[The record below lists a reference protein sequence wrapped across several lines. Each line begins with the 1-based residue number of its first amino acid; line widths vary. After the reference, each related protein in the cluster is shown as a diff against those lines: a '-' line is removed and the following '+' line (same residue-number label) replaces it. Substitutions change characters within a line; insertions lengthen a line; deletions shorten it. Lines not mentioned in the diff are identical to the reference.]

1 MSVILNIVSEFD
13 SKGIKLAQRQF
24 QQLEKT
30 SDKVA
35 FAMKRS
41 MVPATAAL
49 TTLAA
54 VAFKATKMA
63 SDLNEETSKAQQI
76 FGDASDSIIAFS
88 DTAASKLGQS
98 KTEALKAAGTF
109 GVLGKAAGL
118 TGNDLTAMSIQFTK
132 LASDL
137 ASFNNTSP
145 EDAVLALGAGLRG
158 EAEPLR
164 RYGVLLDD
172 ATLRQK
178 ALDLEL
184 VKSTKEALTPQ
195 NKSLAA
201 QAVILEKTALQQGNF
216 ALTAKDAANSQ
227 RTFTAKLKDLQTQM
241 GVLFLPV
248 LKETLDT
255 LNDYADV
262 LIYLTS
268 NTDKAKDS
276 TGKWLDRFIK
286 LATIVLPFAQVMK
299 GLGIVVGK
307 VNEYVGNQASAL
319 KQNERATSR
328 VTNKIQ
334 ELAGF
339 EKLLQTKV
347 DDTTK
352 STDKSTAAAKKKADA
367 LAKAKEAAAKL
378 KAEIQDLADALR
390 ARLNVRLEDAQ
401 EKLKDAQDAFD
412 NFGKS
417 VGAAVTSSF
426 NFGNA
431 QSEASG
437 NAADLQKALDK
448 QSDAQDKVNE
458 AYNKW
463 NAFQDKDNY
472 DALVLVQKDLAA
484 ATLDVAAAQ
493 AKPMTFF
500 DNLSKQADKAKKF
513 GELVSRLMAGNLN
526 EAALQQVLAAGVDGG
541 TLIAEEILGSAD
553 GILRANKLTD
563 GMTQLAKD
571 MAKKSAAKYY
581 QAGVDAATSFLD
593 GIKDTIAKV
602 EVELSKP
609 NLSKTDIYRAG
620 VIAGE
625 GIDLSNFDFSG
636 LDLSG
641 IFANI
646 GGPGVGFGMGTL
658 MAEGGVVTRATSIIA
673 GEAGPEAIIPLD
685 RLGSMGGGMNITV
698 QAGIVSTPDQIGQEI
713 ISAILKSQR
722 KSGAVFAP
730 ATGISF

>member
-35 FAMKRS
+35 FAMKKS
-41 MVPATAAL
+41 MIPATAAL

-184 VKSTKEALTPQ
+184 VKSTKDALTPQ
-195 NKSLAA
+195 IKSLAA

-216 ALTAKDAANSQ
+216 ALTAKDAANQQ

-276 TGKWLDRFIK
+276 TGKWLDRFVK

-307 VNEYVGNQASAL
+307 VNEYVGNQAEAL

-339 EKLLQTKV
+339 EQLLQTKV
-347 DDTTK
+347 DKTTTSTNK
-352 STDKSTAAAKKKADA
+352 STEAAKKKAKAYEDA
-367 LAKAKEAAAKL
+367 QEAALKL
-378 KAEIQDLADALR
+378 RYEVQELADALR
-390 ARLNVRLEDAQ
+390 ESLNTRLEEAVQKLDDAQ
-401 EKLKDAQDAFD
+401 GAFDAF
-412 NFGKS
+412 GKG
-417 VGAAVTSSF
+417 VGAAIIGSF

-431 QSEASG
+431 QSEAAG
-437 NAADLQKALDK
+437 NADELKKALAK
-448 QSDAQDKVNE
+448 QSAAQLKVNE

-463 NAFQDKDNY
+463 NAFQDKDNM
-472 DALVLVQKDLAA
+472 DALILAQEELA
-484 ATLDVAAAQ
+484 IASGEVAVAQ

-500 DNLSKQADKAKKF
+500 DSLAKQADKAKKF
-513 GELVSRLMAGNLN
+513 GELVSRLIAGGLS
-526 EAALQQVLAAGVDGG
+526 ETALSQVLAAGVDGG
-541 TLIAEEILGSAD
+541 TAIAEEILGSAD
-553 GILRANKLTD
+553 GVLKANTLTQSMTDLADNMGKRA
-563 GMTQLAKD
+563 
-571 MAKKSAAKYY
+571 AAKYY
-581 QAGVDAATSFLD
+581 SAGVLSATEFLK
-593 GIKDTIAKV
+593 GINDTIKTV
-602 EVELSKP
+602 EVALKKP
-609 NLSKTDIYRAG
+609 NLDQVD
-620 VIAGE
+620 VITAAVGALTPE
-625 GIDLSNFDFSG
+625 EIT
-636 LDLSG
+636 
-641 IFANI
+641 NI
-646 GGPGVGFGMGTL
+646 QTEIGRYLQGAQIGMGTL
-658 MAEGGVVTRATSIIA
+658 MAEGGVVTRATTITA

-685 RLGSMGGGMNITV
+685 RLGSMGMGGGMNITV
-698 QAGIVSTPDQIGQEI
+698 NAGLVSTPDQIGQDI
-713 ISAILKSQR
+713 IQAILKSQR
-722 KSGAVFAP
+722 RSGAVFAP
-730 ATGISF
+730 ATGLSL

>member
-63 SDLNEETSKAQQI
+63 SDLNEETSKAEQI
-76 FGDASDSIIAFS
+76 FGDASQSIVDFS
-88 DTAASKLGQS
+88 NTAATKLGQS

-118 TGNDLTAMSIQFTK
+118 TGTDLTAMSIKFTQ

-137 ASFNNTSP
+137 ASFNNTNP

-178 ALDLEL
+178 AFDLEL

-216 ALTAKDAANSQ
+216 ALTSQDAANQQ
-227 RTFTAKLKDLQTQM
+227 RTLTAKLKDLQTQM
-241 GVLFLPV
+241 GTLFLPV
-248 LKETLDT
+248 LKNTLDT

-262 LIYLTS
+262 LTYLTD
-268 NTDKAKDS
+268 NTDKAGDS

-286 LATIVLPFAQVMK
+286 LAEIVLPFAQVMK

-307 VNEYVGNQASAL
+307 VNEYVGNQADAL

-328 VTNKIQ
+328 VTNKIA
-334 ELAGF
+334 ELAAL
-339 EKLLQTKV
+339 EKLRGTVV
-347 DDTTK
+347 DNTTK
-352 STDKSTAAAKKKADA
+352 TTNKSTAATKKNADA
-367 LAKAKEAAAKL
+367 YAEAQEAALKL
-378 KAEIQDLADALR
+378 RYEVQELADALR
-390 ARLNVRLEDAQ
+390 ESLNVKLDDAVSKLADAQ
-401 EKLKDAQDAFD
+401 GAFD
-412 NFGKS
+412 SFGKG
-417 VGAAVTSSF
+417 VGAAITGSF
-426 NFGNA
+426 NFGDA
-431 QSEASG
+431 QSEAAG
-437 NAADLQKALDK
+437 NAIELKKALAK
-448 QSDAQDKVNE
+448 QSEAQLKVNA

-463 NAFQDKDNY
+463 NAFQDKDNM
-472 DALVLVQKDLAA
+472 DALILAQEELA
-484 ATLDVAAAQ
+484 IASGEVAVAQ

-500 DNLSKQADKAKKF
+500 DNLAKQADKAKKF
-513 GELVSRLMAGNLN
+513 GELVSRLIAGGLS
-526 EAALQQVLAAGVDGG
+526 ETALSQVLAAGVDGG
-541 TLIAEEILGSAD
+541 TAIAEEILGSAD
-553 GILRANKLTD
+553 GVLKANTLTQSMTDLADNMGKRA
-563 GMTQLAKD
+563 
-571 MAKKSAAKYY
+571 AAKYY
-581 QAGVDAATSFLD
+581 SAGVTSATEFLK
-593 GIKDTIAKV
+593 GINDTIKTV
-602 EVELSKP
+602 EVALKKP
-609 NLSKTDIYRAG
+609 NLDQVD
-620 VIAGE
+620 VITAAVGA
-625 GIDLSNFDFSG
+625 LSPEE
-636 LDLSG
+636 
-641 IFANI
+641 ITNI
-646 GGPGVGFGMGTL
+646 QTEIGRYLQGAQIGMGTL

-685 RLGSMGGGMNITV
+685 RLGSMGMGGGMNITV
-698 QAGIVSTPDQIGQEI
+698 NAGLVSTPDQVGQEI
-713 ISAILKSQR
+713 IQAILKSQR
-722 KSGAVFAP
+722 RSGAVFAP
-730 ATGISF
+730 ATGLSL

>member
-35 FAMKRS
+35 FAMKKS
-41 MVPATAAL
+41 MIPATAAL

-76 FGDASDSIIAFS
+76 FGDAADSIIAFS

-216 ALTAKDAANSQ
+216 ALTAKDAANQQ

-276 TGKWLDRFIK
+276 TGKWLDRFVK

-307 VNEYVGNQASAL
+307 VNEYVGNQALAL

-352 STDKSTAAAKKKADA
+352 STDKSTAAAKKKAAA
-367 LAKAKEAAAKL
+367 LAKAKKEAADL

-390 ARLNVRLEDAQ
+390 DRLNVRLDDAK

-417 VGAAVTSSF
+417 VGAAVTGSF
-426 NFGNA
+426 NFGAA

-437 NAADLQKALDK
+437 NTADLQSALKK

-458 AYNKW
+458 AYDKW
-463 NAFQDKDNY
+463 NAFQDKDNM
-472 DALVLVQKDLAA
+472 DALVEAQKDLAK
-484 ATLDVAAAQ
+484 ATDDVATAQ

-500 DNLSKQADKAKKF
+500 DTLQIQADKAKTF
-513 GELVSRLMAGNLN
+513 GELVSRLMTAGLS
-526 EAALQQVLAAGVDGG
+526 EAALSQVLAAGVDGG
-541 TLIAEEILGSAD
+541 TLIAKEILGSAD
-553 GILRANKLTD
+553 GVLKANNLTA
-563 GMTQLAKD
+563 GMTKLAKD
-571 MAKKSAAKYY
+571 MADKSAAKYY
-581 QAGVDAATSFLD
+581 QAGVDSATEFLK
-593 GIKDTIAKV
+593 GIQDTIAKV
-602 EVELSKP
+602 EVVLSKP
-609 NLSKTDIYRAG
+609 NLTKTDIANAG
-620 VIAGE
+620 IIAGE
-625 GIDLSNFDFSG
+625 GTPDLSNFDFSG
-636 LDLSG
+636 MDFSSVLSG
-641 IFANI
+641 IN
-646 GGPGVGFGMGTL
+646 FGMGTL

-685 RLGSMGGGMNITV
+685 RLGSMGGGINVTV
-698 QAGIVSTPDQIGQEI
+698 NASLVSTPEQIGSDI
-713 ISAILKSQR
+713 IQAILKSQR
-722 KSGAVFAP
+722 RSGAVFAP
-730 ATGISF
+730 ANGVGY

>member
-88 DTAASKLGQS
+88 NTAASKLGQS

-195 NKSLAA
+195 IKSLAA

-216 ALTAKDAANSQ
+216 ALTAKDAANQQ

-276 TGKWLDRFIK
+276 TGKWLDRFVK

-307 VNEYVGNQASAL
+307 VNEYVGNQAEAL

-339 EKLLQTKV
+339 EHLLQTKV
-347 DDTTK
+347 DKTTTSTNK
-352 STDKSTAAAKKKADA
+352 STEAAKKKAKAYEDA
-367 LAKAKEAAAKL
+367 QEAALKL
-378 KAEIQDLADALR
+378 RYEVQELADALR
-390 ARLNVRLEDAQ
+390 ESLNTRLEEAVQKLDDAQ
-401 EKLKDAQDAFD
+401 GAFDAF
-412 NFGKS
+412 GKG
-417 VGAAVTSSF
+417 VGAAIIGSF

-431 QSEASG
+431 QSEAAG
-437 NAADLQKALDK
+437 NADELKKALAK
-448 QSDAQDKVNE
+448 QSEAQLKVNA

-463 NAFQDKDNY
+463 NAFQDKDNM
-472 DALVLVQKDLAA
+472 DALILAQEELA
-484 ATLDVAAAQ
+484 IASGEVAVAQ

-500 DNLSKQADKAKKF
+500 DNLSKQAEKAKKF
-513 GELVSRLMAGNLN
+513 NELVSRLIAGDLS
-526 EAALQQVLAAGVDGG
+526 ETALQQVLAAGVDGG
-541 TLIAEEILGSAD
+541 TAIAEEILGSAD
-553 GILRANKLTD
+553 GILKANTLTQSMTDLADNMGKRA
-563 GMTQLAKD
+563 
-571 MAKKSAAKYY
+571 AAKYY
-581 QAGVDAATSFLD
+581 GAGVSSATEFLK
-593 GIKDTIAKV
+593 GINDTIKTV
-602 EVELSKP
+602 EVALKKP
-609 NLSKTDIYRAG
+609 NLDQVD
-620 VIAGE
+620 VITAAVNA
-625 GIDLSNFDFSG
+625 LSPEQ
-636 LDLSG
+636 
-641 IFANI
+641 ITNI
-646 GGPGVGFGMGTL
+646 QTEIGRYLQGAQIGMGTL
-658 MAEGGVVTRATSIIA
+658 MAEGGVVTRATTITA
-673 GEAGPEAIIPLD
+673 GEAGPEAIIPLNKMS
-685 RLGSMGGGMNITV
+685 SMGFGGGMNITV
-698 QAGIVSTPDQIGQEI
+698 NAGLVSTPEQVGQEI

-722 KSGAVFAP
+722 RSGAVFAP
-730 ATGISF
+730 ATGLSL

>member
-63 SDLNEETSKAQQI
+63 SDLNEETSKSQQI

-88 DTAASKLGQS
+88 NTAASKLGQS

-109 GVLGKAAGL
+109 GVLGQAAGL

-195 NKSLAA
+195 IKSLAA

-216 ALTAKDAANSQ
+216 ALTAKDAANQQ

-276 TGKWLDRFIK
+276 TGKWLDRFVK
-286 LATIVLPFAQVMK
+286 LAVIVLPFAQVMK
-299 GLGIVVGK
+299 GLGIVIGK

-352 STDKSTAAAKKKADA
+352 STDKATAAAKKKAEA
-367 LAKAKEAAAKL
+367 LAKSKEATAKL
-378 KAEIQDLADALR
+378 KAQIDELADALR
-390 ARLNVRLEDAQ
+390 ERLNVRLEDATD
-401 EKLKDAQDAFD
+401 KLREAQSNFD
-412 NFGKS
+412 NFAKS
-417 VGAAVTSSF
+417 VGDAVTSSF
-426 NFGNA
+426 NFGSA
-431 QSEASG
+431 QSEATG
-437 NAADLQKALDK
+437 NASDLQKALDK
-448 QSDAQDKVNE
+448 QADAQGKVNE
-458 AYNKW
+458 AQADFNFFKRDDYAKVL
-463 NAFQDKDNY
+463 A
-472 DALVLVQKDLAA
+472 DAMGELAV
-484 ATLDVAAAQ
+484 ATGEVTKAQ
-493 AKPMTFF
+493 AKPQTFF
-500 DNLSKQADKAKKF
+500 ESLNKQADKAKNF
-513 GELVSRLMAGNLN
+513 GELVSRLMAANLN
-526 EAALQQVLAAGVDGG
+526 ETALQQVLAAGVDGG
-541 TLIAEEILGSAD
+541 TAIAEEILGSAD
-553 GILRANKLTD
+553 GVLRANDLTSAMQKLAD
-563 GMTQLAKD
+563 D
-571 MAKKSAAKYY
+571 MGKRAAGKYY
-581 QAGVDAATSFLD
+581 QAGVDSATNFLK
-593 GIKDTIAKV
+593 GIQETIAKV
-602 EVELSKP
+602 EIILANP
-609 NLSKTDIYRAG
+609 NLTMTDIINAG
-620 VIAGE
+620 LTAEIPD
-625 GIDLSNFDFSG
+625 ISG
-636 LDLSG
+636 VDLSG
-641 IFANI
+641 VLSGIN
-646 GGPGVGFGMGTL
+646 FGMGTL
-658 MAEGGVVTRATSIIA
+658 MAEGGVVTRAQTVTV

-685 RLGSMGGGMNITV
+685 KMSSMGFGGNGGGVTINVNGGDPNAVV
-698 QAGIVSTPDQIGQEI
+698 QALRNYMRQNGSIPIKT
-713 ISAILKSQR
+713 ANLY
-722 KSGAVFAP
+722 
-730 ATGISF
+730 

>member
-13 SKGIKLAQRQF
+13 SKGIKQAQRQF

-88 DTAASKLGQS
+88 NTAASKLGQS

-109 GVLGKAAGL
+109 GVLGQAAGL
-118 TGNDLTAMSIQFTK
+118 TGTDLTAMSIKFTQ

-164 RYGVLLDD
+164 RYGVLLND

-195 NKSLAA
+195 IKSLAA

-216 ALTAKDAANSQ
+216 ALTAKDAANQQ

-276 TGKWLDRFIK
+276 TGKWLDRFVK
-286 LATIVLPFAQVMK
+286 LAVIVLPFAQVMK

-307 VNEYVGNQASAL
+307 VNEYVGNQAQAL

-328 VTNKIQ
+328 ITNKIQ

-352 STDKSTAAAKKKADA
+352 STDKSTAAAKKKAEA
-367 LAKAKEAAAKL
+367 LARSKEATAKL
-378 KAEIQDLADALR
+378 KAQIDELADALR
-390 ARLNVRLEDAQ
+390 DRLNVRLEDAKN
-401 EKLKDAQDAFD
+401 KLQTAQNAFD
-412 NFGKS
+412 DFGKS
-417 VGAAVTSSF
+417 VGAAVTGSF
-426 NFGNA
+426 NFGDA

-437 NAADLQKALDK
+437 NATDLRKALDK
-448 QSDAQDKVNE
+448 QAEAQGKVNE
-458 AYNKW
+458 A
-463 NAFQDKDNY
+463 QDDFNFFKRDDY
-472 DALVLVQKDLAA
+472 AKVLADAMGELAL
-484 ATLDVAAAQ
+484 ATDEVTKAQ
-493 AKPMTFF
+493 AKPQTFF
-500 DNLSKQADKAKKF
+500 ESLNKQADKAKNF
-513 GELVSRLMAGNLN
+513 GELVSRLMAANLN

-541 TLIAEEILGSAD
+541 TAIAEEILGSAD
-553 GILRANKLTD
+553 GVLRANDLSSAMQKLAD
-563 GMTQLAKD
+563 D
-571 MAKKSAAKYY
+571 MGKRAATKYY
-581 QAGVDAATSFLD
+581 QAGVNSATNFLK
-593 GIKDTIAKV
+593 GVQDTIAKT
-602 EVELSKP
+602 EIMLANP
-609 NLSKTDIYRAG
+609 NLTATDIAL
-620 VIAGE
+620 AE
-625 GIDLSNFDFSG
+625 A
-636 LDLSG
+636 G
-641 IFANI
+641 IFSPADFESIMGNL
-646 GGPGVGFGMGTL
+646 GNLNFGLPFNVGGMGTL
-658 MAEGGVVTRATSIIA
+658 MADGGVVTRATTITA
-673 GEAGPEAIIPLD
+673 GESGPEAIIPLD
-685 RLGSMGGGMNITV
+685 RLGSMGFGGNNGGVTINVNGGDPQSVVNALRTYMRQNGSVPIKVSNI
-698 QAGIVSTPDQIGQEI
+698 
-713 ISAILKSQR
+713 
-722 KSGAVFAP
+722 F
-730 ATGISF
+730 

>member
-35 FAMKRS
+35 FAMKKS
-41 MVPATAAL
+41 MIPATAAL

-195 NKSLAA
+195 IKSLAA

-216 ALTAKDAANSQ
+216 ALTAKDAANQQ

-276 TGKWLDRFIK
+276 TGKWLDRFVK

-307 VNEYVGNQASAL
+307 VNEYVGNQAEAL

-339 EKLLQTKV
+339 EQLLQTKV
-347 DDTTK
+347 DKTTTSTNK
-352 STDKSTAAAKKKADA
+352 STEATKKKAKAYEDA
-367 LAKAKEAAAKL
+367 QEAALKL
-378 KAEIQDLADALR
+378 RYEVQELADALR
-390 ARLNVRLEDAQ
+390 ESLNTRLEEAVQKLDDAQ
-401 EKLKDAQDAFD
+401 GAFDAF
-412 NFGKS
+412 GKG
-417 VGAAVTSSF
+417 VGAAITGSF

-431 QSEASG
+431 QSEAAG
-437 NAADLQKALDK
+437 NADELKKALGK
-448 QSDAQDKVNE
+448 QSAAQLKVNE
-458 AYNKW
+458 AYDKW

-472 DALVLVQKDLAA
+472 DALVLVQKDLAD
-484 ATLDVAAAQ
+484 ATAEVTAAQ

-500 DNLSKQADKAKKF
+500 DSLAKQADKAKKF
-513 GELVSRLMAGNLN
+513 GELVSRLMAAGLS
-526 EAALQQVLAAGVDGG
+526 ETALSQVLAAGVDGG
-541 TLIAEEILGSAD
+541 TAIAEEILGSAD
-553 GILRANKLTD
+553 GVLKANALTQSMTDLADEVGKRA
-563 GMTQLAKD
+563 
-571 MAKKSAAKYY
+571 AAKYY
-581 QAGVDAATSFLD
+581 GAGVTAATEFLK
-593 GIKDTIAKV
+593 GLNDTIKTV
-602 EVELSKP
+602 EVALKKP
-609 NLSKTDIYRAG
+609 NLDQVDVITAAVGALTPAQITDIQT
-620 VIAGE
+620 E
-625 GIDLSNFDFSG
+625 
-636 LDLSG
+636 
-641 IFANI
+641 I
-646 GGPGVGFGMGTL
+646 GRYLQGAQIGMGTL
-658 MAEGGVVTRATSIIA
+658 MAEGGVVTRATTITA
-673 GEAGPEAIIPLD
+673 GEAGPEAIVPLNKMS
-685 RLGSMGGGMNITV
+685 SMGFGGGMNITV
-698 QAGIVSTPDQIGQEI
+698 NAGLVSTPDQVGQEI
-713 ISAILKSQR
+713 IQAILKSQR
-722 KSGAVFAP
+722 RSGAVFAP
-730 ATGISF
+730 ATGLSL

>member
-76 FGDASDSIIAFS
+76 FGDASDSIVAFS
-88 DTAASKLGQS
+88 NTAASKLGQS

-118 TGNDLTAMSIQFTK
+118 TGTDLTAMSIQFTK

-178 ALDLEL
+178 AFDLEL

-216 ALTAKDAANSQ
+216 ALTAKDAANQQ

-262 LIYLTS
+262 LIYLTD
-268 NTDKAKDS
+268 NTDKAKNS
-276 TGKWLDRFIK
+276 TGKWLDRFVK
-286 LATIVLPFAQVMK
+286 LAVIVLPFAQVMK

-307 VNEYVGNQASAL
+307 VNEYVGNQALAL

-347 DDTTK
+347 DNTTK
-352 STDKSTAAAKKKADA
+352 STDKSTAAAKKKATA
-367 LAKAKEAAAKL
+367 LAKAKEAAAELKRQTEELAQALQDKL
-378 KAEIQDLADALR
+378 NAQLDDATSKLADA
-390 ARLNVRLEDAQ
+390 Q
-401 EKLKDAQDAFD
+401 GSFD
-412 NFGKS
+412 SYAKS
-417 VGAAVTSSF
+417 VGDAVTGSF
-426 NFGNA
+426 NFGSA
-431 QSEASG
+431 QSEATG
-437 NAADLQKALDK
+437 NANELKTALAK
-448 QSDAQDKVNE
+448 QSDAQLKVND

-463 NAFQDKDNY
+463 NGFQDKDNL
-472 DALVLVQKDLAA
+472 DALVQSQRDLAS
-484 ATLDVAAAQ
+484 ATDDVAIAQ

-500 DNLSKQADKAKKF
+500 ENLAKQATKAKDF
-513 GELVSRLMAGNLN
+513 GVLVNRLIAGGLS
-526 EAALQQVLAAGVDGG
+526 ETALSQVLAAGVEGG
-541 TLIAEEILGSAD
+541 SAIATEILDSAD
-553 GILRANKLTD
+553 GVLRANELTQS
-563 GMTQLAKD
+563 MTDLAAQ
-571 MAKKSAAKYY
+571 MGAKAADKFYA
-581 QAGVDAATSFLD
+581 AGVTAATAYLR
-593 GIKDTIAKV
+593 GIQATMG
-602 EVELSKP
+602 
-609 NLSKTDIYRAG
+609 IYPDLAG
-620 VIAGE
+620 M
-625 GIDLSNFDFSG
+625 DFSG

-641 IFANI
+641 VLGNI
-646 GGPGVGFGMGTL
+646 GGIGIPTM
-658 MAEGGVVTRATSIIA
+658 MAEGGIVTSPTLAMI
-673 GEAGPEAIIPLD
+673 GEGRGPEAVIPLD
-685 RLGSMGGGMNITV
+685 RLGNMGMGGGMNITV
-698 QAGIVSTPDQIGQEI
+698 NAGLVSTPDQIGQEI
-713 ISAILKSQR
+713 IQAILKSQR

-730 ATGISF
+730 ATGLSL

>member
-13 SKGIKLAQRQF
+13 AKGLKQAQF
-24 QQLEKT
+24 QFRQLEKT

-88 DTAASKLGQS
+88 DTAATKLGQS

-118 TGNDLTAMSIQFTK
+118 TGTDLTAMSIQFTK

-184 VKSTKEALTPQ
+184 VKTTKEALTPQ

-216 ALTAKDAANSQ
+216 ALTAKDAANQQ

-276 TGKWLDRFIK
+276 TGKWLDRFVK
-286 LATIVLPFAQVMK
+286 LAVIVLPFAQVMK

-307 VNEYVGNQASAL
+307 VNEYVGNQAQAL

-352 STDKSTAAAKKKADA
+352 STDKSTAAAKKKAAA

-401 EKLKDAQDAFD
+401 DKLREAEKDFED
-412 NFGKS
+412 FGKS
-417 VGAAVTSSF
+417 VGAAVTSAF

-437 NAADLQKALDK
+437 NTSDLKKALDK
-448 QSDAQDKVNE
+448 QSEAQDKVNE
-458 AYNKW
+458 AYDKW
-463 NAFQDKDNY
+463 NAFQDKDNF
-472 DALVLVQKDLAA
+472 DALVLVQKDLAK
-484 ATLDVAAAQ
+484 ATEEVAAAQ

-500 DNLSKQADKAKKF
+500 DALAGQANKVKKF
-513 GELVSRLMAGNLN
+513 NELVNRLIAADLN
-526 EAALQQVLAAGVDGG
+526 ESALQQVLAAGVDGG
-541 TLIAEEILGSAD
+541 TAIAEEILGAAD
-553 GILRANKLTD
+553 GVLRANDLTSAMEKLAD
-563 GMTQLAKD
+563 D
-571 MAKKSAAKYY
+571 MAKRAAGKYY
-581 QAGVDAATSFLD
+581 QAGIDSATSFLD

-602 EVELSKP
+602 EVILTKP
-609 NLSKTDIYRAG
+609 NLTAADVVNAG
-620 VIAGE
+620 IVAGE
-625 GIDLSNFDFSG
+625 GLPSFNIPDISGFDMSG
-636 LDLSG
+636 ILSG
-641 IFANI
+641 IN
-646 GGPGVGFGMGTL
+646 FGMGTL
-658 MAEGGVVTRATSIIA
+658 MADGGVVTRATSIIA

-685 RLGSMGGGMNITV
+685 RLGSMGGINVTV
-698 QAGIVSTPDQIGQEI
+698 NASLVSTPEQIGSDI
-713 ISAILKSQR
+713 IQAILKSQR
-722 KSGAVFAP
+722 RSGAVFAP
-730 ATGISF
+730 ANGVGY

>member
-1 MSVILNIVSEFD
+1 
-13 SKGIKLAQRQF
+13 
-24 QQLEKT
+24 
-30 SDKVA
+30 
-35 FAMKRS
+35 MKRS

-63 SDLNEETSKAQQI
+63 SDLNEETSKAEQI
-76 FGDASDSIIAFS
+76 FGDASQSIVDFS
-88 DTAASKLGQS
+88 NTAASKLGQS

-109 GVLGKAAGL
+109 GVLGQAAGL
-118 TGNDLTAMSIQFTK
+118 TGTDLTAMSIKFTK

-216 ALTAKDAANSQ
+216 ALTAKDAANQQ

-276 TGKWLDRFIK
+276 TGKWLDRFVK
-286 LATIVLPFAQVMK
+286 LAVIVLPFAQVMK

-352 STDKSTAAAKKKADA
+352 STDKSTAAAKKKAEA
-367 LAKAKEAAAKL
+367 LAKGKEATAKL
-378 KAEIQDLADALR
+378 KAQIDELADALR
-390 ARLNVRLEDAQ
+390 GRLNVRLEDAQ
-401 EKLKDAQDAFD
+401 DKLKTAQEAFD
-412 NFGKS
+412 AFGKS
-417 VGAAVTSSF
+417 VGDAVTGSF

-437 NAADLQKALDK
+437 NATDLKKALDK
-448 QSDAQDKVNE
+448 QSDAQEKVND

-472 DALVLVQKDLAA
+472 DALVVVQKDLAA

-500 DNLSKQADKAKKF
+500 DNLSKQAAKAQKF
-513 GELVSRLMAGNLN
+513 GELVSRLMAADLN
-526 EAALQQVLAAGVDGG
+526 EGALQQVLAAGVDGG

-553 GILRANKLTD
+553 GVLRANDLTSAMQKLAD
-563 GMTQLAKD
+563 D
-571 MAKKSAAKYY
+571 MGKRAATKYY
-581 QAGVDAATSFLD
+581 QAGVDSATNFLK
-593 GIKDTIAKV
+593 GIQDTIAKTEIV
-602 EVELSKP
+602 LANP
-609 NLSKTDIYRAG
+609 NLTATDIAL
-620 VIAGE
+620 AE
-625 GIDLSNFDFSG
+625 A
-636 LDLSG
+636 G
-641 IFANI
+641 IFSPADFQSIMGNLGNLNFPLPFNVGGI
-646 GGPGVGFGMGTL
+646 GIPTM
-658 MAEGGVVTRATSIIA
+658 MAEGGIVTSPTLAMI
-673 GEAGPEAIIPLD
+673 GEGRGPEAVIPLD
-685 RLGSMGGGMNITV
+685 RLGSMGGGINVTV
-698 QAGIVSTPDQIGQEI
+698 NASLVSTPDQIGQDI
-713 ISAILKSQR
+713 IQAILKSQR
-722 KSGAVFAP
+722 RSGAVFAP
-730 ATGISF
+730 ATGLSL

>member
-35 FAMKRS
+35 FAMKKS
-41 MVPATAAL
+41 MIPATAAL

-88 DTAASKLGQS
+88 NTAASKLGQS

-195 NKSLAA
+195 IKSLAA

-216 ALTAKDAANSQ
+216 ALTAKDAANQQ

-276 TGKWLDRFIK
+276 TGKWLDRFVK
-286 LATIVLPFAQVMK
+286 LAVIVLPFAQVMK

-307 VNEYVGNQASAL
+307 VNEYVGNQALAL

-339 EKLLQTKV
+339 EQLLQTKV
-347 DDTTK
+347 DKTTTSTNK
-352 STDKSTAAAKKKADA
+352 STEAAKKKAKAYEDA
-367 LAKAKEAAAKL
+367 QEAALKL
-378 KAEIQDLADALR
+378 RYEVQELADALR
-390 ARLNVRLEDAQ
+390 ESLNTRLDDAK
-401 EKLKDAQDAFD
+401 EKLKEAEDDFK

-417 VGAAVTSSF
+417 VGAALIASF

-431 QSEASG
+431 QSEAS
-437 NAADLQKALDK
+437 NNTTEFRKALDK
-448 QSDAQDKVNE
+448 QGDAQVKVNKAQADFNFYKTDE
-458 AYNKW
+458 YAKIL
-463 NAFQDKDNY
+463 A
-472 DALVLVQKDLAA
+472 DAMGDLAV
-484 ATLDVAAAQ
+484 ATDEVAVAN

-500 DNLSKQADKAKKF
+500 DALAGQANKVQKF
-513 GELVSRLMAGNLN
+513 NELVNRLIAADLN
-526 EAALQQVLAAGVDGG
+526 ESALQQVLAAGVDGG
-541 TLIAEEILGSAD
+541 TAIAEEILGAAD
-553 GILRANKLTD
+553 GVLRANRLTSAMEKLAD
-563 GMTQLAKD
+563 D
-571 MAKKSAAKYY
+571 MSKRAATKYY
-581 QAGVDAATSFLD
+581 QAGVDSASNFLK
-593 GIKDTIAKV
+593 GIQDTIAKV
-602 EVELSKP
+602 EVTLAKP
-609 NLSKTDIYRAG
+609 NLDQIDVINAGIAAMSPTD
-620 VIAGE
+620 V
-625 GIDLSNFDFSG
+625 
-636 LDLSG
+636 LDLQVEIG
-641 IFANI
+641 RYLQGAN
-646 GGPGVGFGMGTL
+646 FGMGTM
-658 MAEGGVVTRATSIIA
+658 MAEGGIVTRATTITA
-673 GEAGPEAIIPLD
+673 GESGPEAIIPLD
-685 RLGSMGGGMNITV
+685 KASSMGFGGNGGGITINVNGGDPNAVV
-698 QAGIVSTPDQIGQEI
+698 QALRNYMRQNGSIPIKT
-713 ISAILKSQR
+713 ANLY
-722 KSGAVFAP
+722 
-730 ATGISF
+730 

>member
-88 DTAASKLGQS
+88 NTAALKLGQS

-109 GVLGKAAGL
+109 GVLGQAAGL
-118 TGNDLTAMSIQFTK
+118 TGTDLTAMSIKFTK

-195 NKSLAA
+195 IKSLAA

-216 ALTAKDAANSQ
+216 ALTAKDAANQQ

-276 TGKWLDRFIK
+276 TGKWLDRFVK

-339 EKLLQTKV
+339 EKLLETTV
-347 DDTTK
+347 DKTTK
-352 STDKSTAAAKKKADA
+352 TTDKSTAAAKKKADA
-367 LAKAKEAAAKL
+367 LDKAKEAAAKL
-378 KAEIQDLADALR
+378 KAEVQELADALR
-390 ARLNVRLEDAQ
+390 EQLNVKLEDAK
-401 EKLKDAQDAFD
+401 EKLKSAQDAFD
-412 NFGKS
+412 NFGKG
-417 VGAAVTSSF
+417 VGAAVTGAF

-431 QSEASG
+431 QGEAAG
-437 NAADLQKALDK
+437 NADELKKALGK
-448 QSDAQDKVNE
+448 QSAAQLKVNE

-463 NAFQDKDNY
+463 NAFQDKDNM
-472 DALVLVQKDLAA
+472 DALILAQEELA
-484 ATLDVAAAQ
+484 IASGEVAVAQ

-500 DNLSKQADKAKKF
+500 DSLAIQAEKAKKF
-513 GELVSRLMAGNLN
+513 GELVSRLMAAGLS
-526 EAALQQVLAAGVDGG
+526 ETALSQVLAAGVDGG
-541 TLIAEEILGSAD
+541 TAIAEEILGSAD
-553 GILRANKLTD
+553 GVLKANALTQS
-563 GMTQLAKD
+563 MTDLAKSIGD
-571 MAKKSAAKYY
+571 KAAAKYY
-581 QAGVDAATSFLD
+581 QAGVDSATSFLK
-593 GIKDTIAKV
+593 GIQDTIKKV
-602 EVELSKP
+602 EVILAKP
-609 NLSKTDIYRAG
+609 DLTGSDVLQAWLTSMSPEDLAKFQEG
-620 VIAGE
+620 VRIGLE
-625 GIDLSNFDFSG
+625 GFNFG
-636 LDLSG
+636 
-641 IFANI
+641 NI
-646 GGPGVGFGMGTL
+646 GMGTL
-658 MAEGGVVTRATSIIA
+658 MADGGVVTRATSIIA

-685 RLGSMGGGMNITV
+685 RLGSMGGGINVTV
-698 QAGIVSTPDQIGQEI
+698 NASLVSTPDQIGQDI
-713 ISAILKSQR
+713 IQAILKSQR
-722 KSGAVFAP
+722 RSGAVFAP
-730 ATGISF
+730 ATGLSL

>member
-13 SKGIKLAQRQF
+13 SKGIKQAQRQF

-88 DTAASKLGQS
+88 NTAASKLGQS

-109 GVLGKAAGL
+109 GVLGQAAGL
-118 TGNDLTAMSIQFTK
+118 TGTDLTAMSIKFTQ

-178 ALDLEL
+178 AFDLEL
-184 VKSTKEALTPQ
+184 VKTTKEALTPQ

-216 ALTAKDAANSQ
+216 ALTSQDAANQQ

-248 LKETLDT
+248 LKNTLDT
-255 LNDYADV
+255 LNDYVDV
-262 LIYLTS
+262 LTYLTD

-276 TGKWLDRFIK
+276 TGKWLDRFVK
-286 LATIVLPFAQVMK
+286 LAEIVLPFAQVMK

-307 VNEYVGNQASAL
+307 VNEYVGNQAQAL

-339 EKLLQTKV
+339 ETALKTKV

-352 STDKSTAAAKKKADA
+352 STDKSSAAAKKKASA
-367 LAKAKEAAAKL
+367 LVKAKEAAAELKRKTEELAQALQDKL
-378 KAEIQDLADALR
+378 NAQLDDATSKLADAQGSFDSF
-390 ARLNVRLEDAQ
+390 AKNVGD
-401 EKLKDAQDAFD
+401 
-412 NFGKS
+412 
-417 VGAAVTSSF
+417 AVTSSF
-426 NFGNA
+426 NFGSA
-431 QSEASG
+431 QSEAAG
-437 NAADLQKALDK
+437 NTADVKKALDK
-448 QSDAQDKVNE
+448 QADAQDKVN
-458 AYNKW
+458 K
-463 NAFQDKDNY
+463 
-472 DALVLVQKDLAA
+472 
-484 ATLDVAAAQ
+484 AQ
-493 AKPMTFF
+493 ADFNFFKRDDYAAILADAMGELATATEEVVATQGKPMTFF
-500 DNLSKQADKAKKF
+500 DALAKQAQKAKDF
-513 GELVSRLMAGNLN
+513 GVLVNRLIAAGLS
-526 EAALQQVLAAGVDGG
+526 ETALSQVLAAGVEGG
-541 TLIAEEILGSAD
+541 SAIATEILDSAD
-553 GILRANKLTD
+553 GVLRANALTQS
-563 GMTQLAKD
+563 MTDLAKD
-571 MAKKSAAKYY
+571 MGDRAADKFYA
-581 QAGVDAATSFLD
+581 AGVTAATAYLR
-593 GIKDTIAKV
+593 GIQATMG
-602 EVELSKP
+602 
-609 NLSKTDIYRAG
+609 IYPDLAG
-620 VIAGE
+620 M
-625 GIDLSNFDFSG
+625 DFSG

-641 IFANI
+641 ILSNI
-646 GGPGVGFGMGTL
+646 GGPGMGIGTL
-658 MAEGGVVTRATSIIA
+658 MADGGVVTRATTITA
-673 GEAGPEAIIPLD
+673 GESGPEAIIPLD
-685 RLGSMGGGMNITV
+685 RMASMGFGGNNGGITINVNGGDPNAVVAALRTYMRQNGSVPIKVSNIY
-698 QAGIVSTPDQIGQEI
+698 
-713 ISAILKSQR
+713 
-722 KSGAVFAP
+722 
-730 ATGISF
+730 

>member
-76 FGDASDSIIAFS
+76 FGDASNSIVAFS
-88 DTAASKLGQS
+88 NTAASKLGQS

-118 TGNDLTAMSIQFTK
+118 TGTDLTAMSIQFTK

-178 ALDLEL
+178 AFDLEL

-216 ALTAKDAANSQ
+216 ALTAKDAANQQ

-276 TGKWLDRFIK
+276 TGKWLDRFVK
-286 LATIVLPFAQVMK
+286 LAVIVLPFAQVMK

-307 VNEYVGNQASAL
+307 VNEYVGNQALAL

-352 STDKSTAAAKKKADA
+352 STDKSTAAAKKKASA
-367 LAKAKEAAAKL
+367 LAKAKEAAAELKRQTEELAQALQDKL
-378 KAEIQDLADALR
+378 NAQLDDATSKLADA
-390 ARLNVRLEDAQ
+390 Q
-401 EKLKDAQDAFD
+401 GSFD
-412 NFGKS
+412 SYAKS
-417 VGAAVTSSF
+417 VGDAVTGSF
-426 NFGNA
+426 NFGSA

-437 NAADLQKALDK
+437 NANELKTALAK
-448 QSDAQDKVNE
+448 QSDAQLKVND

-463 NAFQDKDNY
+463 SGFQDKDNL
-472 DALVLVQKDLAA
+472 DALVQSQRDLAS
-484 ATLDVAAAQ
+484 ATDDVAIAQ
-493 AKPMTFF
+493 TKPMTFF
-500 DNLSKQADKAKKF
+500 ENLAKQATKAKDF
-513 GELVSRLMAGNLN
+513 GVLVNRLIAGGLS
-526 EAALQQVLAAGVDGG
+526 ETALSQVLAAGVEGG
-541 TLIAEEILGSAD
+541 SAIATEILDSAD
-553 GILRANKLTD
+553 GILKANTLTQS
-563 GMTQLAKD
+563 MT
-571 MAKKSAAKYY
+571 
-581 QAGVDAATSFLD
+581 
-593 GIKDTIAKV
+593 
-602 EVELSKP
+602 
-609 NLSKTDIYRAG
+609 
-620 VIAGE
+620 
-625 GIDLSNFDFSG
+625 DLSNQMGSRAADKFYGAGVTAATAYLRGIQATMGIYPDLSGLDFSG

-641 IFANI
+641 VLSNI
-646 GGPGVGFGMGTL
+646 GGIGIPTM
-658 MAEGGVVTRATSIIA
+658 MAEGGIVTSPTLAMI
-673 GEAGPEAIIPLD
+673 GEGRGPEAVIPLD
-685 RLGSMGGGMNITV
+685 RMSNMGMGGGINVTV
-698 QAGIVSTPDQIGQEI
+698 NASLVSTPDQIGQDI
-713 ISAILKSQR
+713 IQAILKSQR

-730 ATGISF
+730 ATGISY